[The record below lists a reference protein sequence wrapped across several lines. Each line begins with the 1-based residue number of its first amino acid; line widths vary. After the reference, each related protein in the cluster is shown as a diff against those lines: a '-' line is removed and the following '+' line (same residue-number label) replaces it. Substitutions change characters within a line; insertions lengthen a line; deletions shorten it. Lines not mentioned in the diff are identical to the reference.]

1 MGSSSV
7 RHAPEFKQRAVEL
20 YNASGATFAAVARDP
35 GMDDGPLSKWARA
48 ANNETP
54 GVPEANIFQ
63 AREENRRLKRELAR
77 VREENEAL
85 LKASAFF
92 ASRQLRGRPG
102 SSS

>member
-7 RHAPEFKQRAVEL
+7 RYTPEFKQRAVEL
-20 YNASGATFAAVARDP
+20 CNASGATFAAVARDL
-35 GMDDGPLSKWARA
+35 GMDDGTLSKWVRA

-54 GVPEANIFQ
+54 GDPEANIFQ
-63 AREENRRLKRELAR
+63 VQEGNRRLKRELAR

-85 LKASAFF
+85 LKAGAFF